1 MSAPYVL
8 IVDDEPGI
16 AKLCERLLTRA
27 GFRTLA
33 FTDPHKAM
41 AHLRGEHIDLLLVDI
56 RMPEIDGFGVVAYAK
71 EQQPDIA
78 TLIMTGFGT
87 VETAIRA
94 LRQGV
99 DGLILKPF
107 EEGQELVDA
116 VNQALSDSQ
125 RKRDAAHTEALR
137 PLFDV
142 TKAFLAETH
151 PDRLPELIV
160 EAICS
165 QMRCE
170 QAAYYQYEPESGV
183 LTLLSKRGL
192 AFPENDDETAW
203 EAVTKISETGLP
215 VTVAESGTAHPS
227 LQKKLIKL
235 GVGSALF
242 VPISHSGVHA
252 LLFAGREI
260 TQAPFREI
268 DLDTFLILAQQAS
281 VAVENA
287 TLYAEL
293 RDYVQQVE
301 DSQKALLQAEKMAAA
316 GRLTASIAHE
326 INNPLQAVRNCLHLA
341 GREDIPDIKRKE
353 YLTLAQNELDRLSI
367 TVQRMLD
374 FYRPG
379 TTAPKNVDLADILNH
394 VLGLMDTQ
402 LQKNNIIVKTALPKC
417 LPPVIAVGAQLQQV
431 FLNLILNSYDAMLAG
446 GRIDISAR
454 KKKDTVEIIFQDSGS
469 GIELKDQASIFEPFI
484 SSKEGGTGLGLTV
497 SYNII
502 TALGG
507 ELAFIPNDQNG
518 ACFQVTLPIG
528 DK

>member
-16 AKLCERLLTRA
+16 AKLCDRLLTRA

-33 FTDPHKAM
+33 FTDPQKAM
-41 AHLRGEHIDLLLVDI
+41 VELRGERIDLLLVDI

-87 VETAIRA
+87 VETAIKA

-107 EEGQELVDA
+107 EESQELVDA

-160 EAICS
+160 DAICG

-170 QAAYYQYEPESGV
+170 QAAYYQYAPESGM
-183 LTLLSKRGL
+183 LTLLSKRGQAL
-192 AFPENDDETAW
+192 PEKDGETAW
-203 EAVTKISETGLP
+203 AAVTKISETGQP
-215 VTVAESGTAHPS
+215 VTVTETENVHPS
-227 LQKKLIKL
+227 LQKKLEKL

-252 LLFAGREI
+252 LLYAGRKIAE
-260 TQAPFREI
+260 APFREI

-301 DSQKALLQAEKMAAA
+301 ESQKALLQAEKMAAA

-341 GREDIPDIKRKE
+341 GREDLPDEKQKE
-353 YLTLAQNELDRLSI
+353 YLMLAQNELDRLSI

-379 TTAPKNVDLADILNH
+379 TVSPKNVDLSDILNH

-402 LQKNNIIVKTALPKC
+402 LQKNNIIVNSALSKS
-417 LPPVIAVGAQLQQV
+417 LPPVMAVGAQLQQV
-431 FLNLILNSYDAMLAG
+431 FLNLILNAHDAMPSG
-446 GRIDISAR
+446 GRLDISAR
-454 KKKDTVEIIFQDSGS
+454 KKKDTIEIIFQDTGS
-469 GIELKDQASIFEPFI
+469 GIADKDQESIFEPFI
-484 SSKEGGTGLGLTV
+484 SNKEGGTGLGLTV

-507 ELAFIPNDQNG
+507 ELEYISNDQDG
-518 ACFQVTLPIG
+518 ACFHVNLPIG

>member
-1 MSAPYVL
+1 MSAPFVL

-16 AKLCERLLTRA
+16 AQLCERLLTRA

-33 FTDPHKAM
+33 FTDPQKAM
-41 AHLRGEHIDLLLVDI
+41 AYLRGERIDLLLVDI
-56 RMPEIDGFGVVAYAK
+56 RMPEVDGFGVVAYAK

-87 VETAIRA
+87 VETAIKA

-107 EEGQELVDA
+107 EESRELVDA

-142 TKAFLAETH
+142 TKSFLAETH

-160 EAICS
+160 DSICS

-170 QAAYYQYEPESGV
+170 QAAYYQYAPESGV
-183 LTLLSKRGL
+183 LTLLSKRGQAL
-192 AFPENDDETAW
+192 PEKDSETAW
-203 EAVTKISETGLP
+203 KAVTKISETGLP
-215 VTVAESGTAHPS
+215 VTVKESETDHPS
-227 LQKKLIKL
+227 LQKKLTKL
-235 GVGSALF
+235 GVESALF

-252 LLFAGREI
+252 LLYAGRE
-260 TQAPFREI
+260 TAQAPFREI

-287 TLYAEL
+287 TLYADL

-341 GREDIPDIKRKE
+341 GREDLPDEKRKE
-353 YLTLAQNELDRLSI
+353 YLTLTQNELDRLSI

-379 TTAPKNVDLADILNH
+379 TIAPKKVVLSDILHH
-394 VLGLMDTQ
+394 VLGLMDAQ
-402 LQKNNIIVKTALPKC
+402 LQKNNIVVNTDLPKR
-417 LPPVIAVGAQLQQV
+417 LPPVMAVGAQLQQV
-431 FLNLILNSYDAMLAG
+431 FLNLILNAYDAMLAG
-446 GRIDISAR
+446 GKIDITARR
-454 KKKDTVEIIFQDSGS
+454 KKNAVEIIFQDTGS
-469 GIELKDQASIFEPFI
+469 GIARKDQASIFEPFI

-497 SYNII
+497 SYNIV

-507 ELAFIPNDQNG
+507 ELEFIPNDQSG

>member
-1 MSAPYVL
+1 MSGPFVL

-33 FTDPHKAM
+33 FTDPQKAM
-41 AHLRGEHIDLLLVDI
+41 AQLRGERVDLLLVDI

-87 VETAIRA
+87 VETAIKA

-107 EEGQELVDA
+107 EESKELVDA
-116 VNQALSDSQ
+116 VKQALSDNQ

-142 TKAFLAETH
+142 TKAFLAETR

-160 EAICS
+160 EAICN

-170 QAAYYQYEPESGV
+170 QAAYYQYAPESGV
-183 LTLLSKRGL
+183 LTLLSKRGQ
-192 AFPENDDETAW
+192 AFPENDGETAW

-215 VTVAESGTAHPS
+215 VTVTETETEHPS
-227 LQKKLIKL
+227 LQKKLVNL

-252 LLFAGREI
+252 LLYAGREI
-260 TQAPFREI
+260 AQAAFREI

-293 RDYVQQVE
+293 REYVQQVE
-301 DSQKALLQAEKMAAA
+301 DSQKALLQAEKMATA

-341 GREDIPDIKRKE
+341 GREDLPDEKRKE
-353 YLTLAQNELDRLSI
+353 YLTLAQNELDRLSM

-379 TTAPKNVDLADILNH
+379 IVSPKKVDLPDILNH

-402 LQKNNIIVKTALPKC
+402 LQKKNIIVSQAFPKHLP
-417 LPPVIAVGAQLQQV
+417 LVMAVGAQLQQV
-431 FLNLILNSYDAMLAG
+431 FLNLILNAYDAMDSG
-446 GRIDISAR
+446 GRIEISAR
-454 KKKDTVEIIFQDSGS
+454 RRKDTVDIIFQDSGS
-469 GIELKDQASIFEPFI
+469 GIAPRDQASIFEPFI
-484 SSKEGGTGLGLTV
+484 SNKEGGTGLGLTV

-507 ELAFIPNDQNG
+507 ELEFIPNDQSG